1 MAYGSQV
8 WTKGSEG
15 NNPTDKLLAPL
26 RKVQNIGLR
35 RIAGAY
41 KAASIQGLERET
53 DVEPIDL
60 YLEKLRLHR
69 ADKVKTAPITKFIE
83 KYW

>member
-1 MAYGSQV
+1 MAYGAPV

-26 RKVQNIGLR
+26 REVQKTGLR

-41 KAASIQGLERET
+41 KAASIPSLEQET
-53 DVEPIDL
+53 DVEPISL

-69 ADKVKTAPITKFIE
+69 ADKDKTASITRVLE
-83 KYW
+83 KH